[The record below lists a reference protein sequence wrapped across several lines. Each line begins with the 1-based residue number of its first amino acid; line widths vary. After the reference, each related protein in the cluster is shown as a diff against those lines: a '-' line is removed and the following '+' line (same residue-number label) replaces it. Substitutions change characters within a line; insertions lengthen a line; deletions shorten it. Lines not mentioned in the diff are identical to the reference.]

1 VSGRFA
7 GGGLLF
13 EAGVSAFIL
22 GVSLEETFIRIS

>member
-1 VSGRFA
+1 VSDRLA

-22 GVSLEETFIRIS
+22 GVSLEETL